1 MTGKVQWE
9 FCDWRDLRRPFEQR
23 FEQRARE
30 DLIRTSQR
38 RAVDQT
44 KICSENLR
52 ELARDQAR

>member
-1 MTGKVQWE
+1 MGI
-9 FCDWRDLRRPFEQR
+9 LRLAGSPGPFEQR